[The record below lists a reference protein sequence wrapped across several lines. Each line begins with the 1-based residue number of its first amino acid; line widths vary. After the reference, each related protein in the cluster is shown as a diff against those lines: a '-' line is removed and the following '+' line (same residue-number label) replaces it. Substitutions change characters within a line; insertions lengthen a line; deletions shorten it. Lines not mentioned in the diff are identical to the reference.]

1 MRAAATS
8 CSTACYAEGMSR
20 LAALSVSDFAA
31 ALASDSPA
39 PGGGSAA
46 AAGGASGAGLL
57 AMVVRLTLGKE
68 KYKAAWGDLAPLVD
82 RLDDARTKL
91 LELIDEDTKAF
102 DGILAARRLPKE
114 TDADKAAR
122 QKAIDAANVL
132 ATTVPMQT
140 AFFAHEALKAAP
152 LILEKGN
159 PNAASDAWA
168 GALASWAAVLAAL
181 ANVRINLPGVEDA
194 DLGRGFREDANLMEK
209 SAGEALEKA
218 RTLARARGLAS

>member
-1 MRAAATS
+1 
-8 CSTACYAEGMSR
+8 MSR
-20 LAALSVSDFAA
+20 LASLSVSEFAA
-31 ALASDSPA
+31 ALASDAPA

-46 AAGGASGAGLL
+46 AAGGANGAGLL

-68 KYKAAWGDLAPLVD
+68 KYKAAWDELTPLVD
-82 RLDDARTKL
+82 RLDGARERL
-91 LELIDEDTKAF
+91 LELVDEDTKAF

-114 TDADKAAR
+114 TDAEKAAR

-140 AFFAHEALKAAP
+140 AFFAQEALKAAP
-152 LILEKGN
+152 LVLEKGN

-181 ANVRINLPGVEDA
+181 ANVRINLPGVSDA
-194 DLGRGFREDANLMEK
+194 DLARGFREDADLMEK
-209 SAGEALEKA
+209 TAGEALEKT